1 MLPDDSD
8 KKEPKM
14 ERHFQKELEGVK
26 TSLIK
31 MGSVVEESV
40 KLSTRAFLTGD
51 AELAQRV
58 IDSDNRI
65 NSLELEIDNAVIDL
79 LALQQPVARDL
90 RFIIAAQK
98 INNDLERLGD
108 HAVNI
113 AESAVTMKSLPYIEI
128 LDEIPTMAALSQ
140 TMLKEALDGFILLDV
155 TLARAVLKSDDQ
167 IDDLNR
173 LVTRKVIELLKPN
186 PQLIECGLELIRV
199 SRNLERVADLTTN
212 IAEEVIFQTQA
223 RIVKHHAEEKTDPPL
238 LEDRRSR

>member
-1 MLPDDSD
+1 MLLEDLV
-8 KKEPKM
+8 KKDVRM
-14 ERHFQKELEGVK
+14 ERHFQQELEGVK
-26 TSLIK
+26 ISLIK

-40 KLSTRAFLTGD
+40 KLATKAFLNGD
-51 AELAQRV
+51 EVLARQV

-65 NSLELEIDNAVIDL
+65 NALELEIDNAVIDL

-90 RFIIAAQK
+90 RFIVAAQK

-113 AESAVTMKSLPYIEI
+113 AESAVTMKQLPYIEI
-128 LDEIPTMAALSQ
+128 LSEIPMMADLSLK
-140 TMLKEALDGFILLDV
+140 MLKEALDGFILLDV
-155 TLARAVLKSDDQ
+155 DLARSVLKSDDQ

-173 LVTRKVIELLKPN
+173 QVTKDVIELLKPN

-223 RIVKHHAEEKTDPPL
+223 RVVKHHADENLEPPII
-238 LEDRRSR
+238 EDKRSR